1 MIFTTALLSLLGL
14 GTVADNN
21 ADVEEPT
28 QEVVEQQEEDEE
40 KASLRDKVEELE
52 NKILEL
58 KDKEIFGITIG
69 AYIMGTF
76 TIISNAWII
85 YKNHQV
91 RKTSVDIMQT
101 FTNNVGDIT
110 SYKFKA
116 DELVKASE
124 KSLYTVEELK
134 LLRDKID
141 VILTNQSILAH
152 TEENKKLG
160 IADKIDNNINKVKEN
175 GTERN

>member
-1 MIFTTALLSLLGL
+1 MIFTTALLSLLSL

-28 QEVVEQQEEDEE
+28 QEVDEE
-40 KASLRDKVEELE
+40 KASLKDKVEELE

-58 KDKEIFGITIG
+58 KNKEVFGITIG
-69 AYIMGTF
+69 AYIMGAF
-76 TIISNAWII
+76 TILSNVWII
-85 YKNHQV
+85 YKNQQV

-101 FTNNVGDIT
+101 FTNNVGNIT
-110 SYKFKA
+110 AYKFKA

-134 LLRDKID
+134 LLKDKID

-152 TEENKKLG
+152 TEENKRLG